1 MAASSSLPHE
11 RDRSGGFL
19 SSSFTSRWTDGA
31 DSDAG
36 ADVEGNAG
44 EDSSLLGGHGR
55 RQRSSS
61 TTNRLAA
68 LTDIG
73 GVNSIRSFTRSWQ
86 RAAGFQEV
94 IPRRPSFQF
103 APDYAPEASAL
114 DQASAVSDGPHTP
127 APQGLLGAQIRSGSS
142 PAGSAAASPASQ
154 AAAAAA
160 GDFRERER
168 KALEADLLAARAAP
182 RSSFS
187 SASEMRMGALFAG
200 PPHLA
205 DPLAGSYQSYRSYG
219 SVASVLTDRSGMAR
233 AWQQQQQERQ
243 QQTAGEEAGEHRE
256 IPPILVRE
264 VEQDGKIVLA
274 VEGQSTLPQ
283 TVFNSINVLIGV
295 GLLSLPMGVRYAG
308 WICGMLLLAAAALV
322 CSYTARLLAKCMD
335 LDQSII
341 TFSDLAYISFGSRA
355 RIATSILFT
364 LELLA
369 ACVALI
375 VLFADSLE
383 LLVPGF
389 LSSVQWKVVC
399 CLLICPL
406 NFVPLR
412 LLSFT
417 SVIGIFC
424 CLCIV
429 SIVVFDGLYKP
440 DFPGSLLEPAATYL
454 LPEHWSTL
462 PLSFGLLLSPWGGH
476 SVFPNIY
483 RDMRHPYKYAAAV
496 KTTFCFTYLLDAT
509 TAVAGLLMFGDG
521 VSEEITSNILR
532 TAGYPRLLTLLMCA
546 FIAVIPLTKIPLN
559 ARPIVNT
566 LEVVF
571 RVNDPAL
578 QISPRARTLL
588 RASVKLFVIV
598 VFLVISILFPA
609 FDSIMAFMGSGLCFS
624 ICIILPLAF
633 YLKLF
638 STEIHP
644 SERLL
649 CHVLIVIST
658 TMSLVGTVWAFLP
671 KDLIH
676 AN

>member
-1 MAASSSLPHE
+1 MTSSNSLPHDHDHDH
-11 RDRSGGFL
+11 DRSGAFL
-19 SSSFTSRWTDGA
+19 SSSYASRWTDGA
-31 DSDAG
+31 DANGDI
-36 ADVEGNAG
+36 EGNAG
-44 EDSSLLGGHGR
+44 ESTSLLAGHGQ
-55 RQRSSS
+55 RQRRFVVMPLFFQYTIPNPWPFFFISQYSSS

-103 APDYAPEASAL
+103 APDYAPEVGAL
-114 DQASAVSDGPHTP
+114 DYDHSAIEDGPQPHTA
-127 APQGLLGAQIRSGSS
+127 APGLLGAQIRSGSL
-142 PAGSAAASPASQ
+142 PDGTTNANAGTPPPSG
-154 AAAAAA
+154 

-168 KALEADLLAARAAP
+168 KALEDELAGALAGRSP
-182 RSSFS
+182 GGSGHQRSSFS
-187 SASEMRMGALFAG
+187 SSSDMRMGSLFAV

-205 DPLAGSYQSYRSYG
+205 DPLVGSYQSYHSYG
-219 SVASVLTDRSGMAR
+219 SVNSILTDRSGIAR
-233 AWQQQQQERQ
+233 AWQQQQQQ
-243 QQTAGEEAGEHRE
+243 QQQQGSDGTAEHRE

-283 TVFNSINVLIGV
+283 TIFNSINVLIGV

-308 WICGMLLLAAAALV
+308 WICGMILLAAAALV
-322 CSYTARLLAKCMD
+322 CSYTAKLLAKCMD

-341 TFSDLAYISFGSRA
+341 TFSDLAYISFGSKA

-369 ACVALI
+369 ACVALN
-375 VLFADSLE
+375 SLE
-383 LLVPGF
+383 LLIPGF
-389 LSSVQWKVVC
+389 MSSVQWKIVC
-399 CLLICPL
+399 CVLIAPL

-454 LPEHWSTL
+454 FPEHWSTL

-483 RDMRHPYKYAAAV
+483 RDMRHPYKYARAV
-496 KTTFCFTYLLDAT
+496 KTTFLFTYLLDAT

-521 VSEEITSNILR
+521 VAEEITSNILR
-532 TAGYPRLLTLLMCA
+532 TSGYPRVLTLMMCA
-546 FIAVIPLTKIPLN
+546 FIGIIPLTKIPLN

-571 RVNDPAL
+571 GVNDPAM
-578 QISPRARTLL
+578 QISPHTRSMMRVFIKLL
-588 RASVKLFVIV
+588 VIV
-598 VFLVISILFPA
+598 IFLAISIIFPA

-624 ICIILPLAF
+624 ICIMQVDVSFP
-633 YLKLF
+633 
-638 STEIHP
+638 H
-644 SERLL
+644 
-649 CHVLIVIST
+649 
-658 TMSLVGTVWAFLP
+658 
-671 KDLIH
+671 
-676 AN
+676 

>member
-1 MAASSSLPHE
+1 MIMIMIM
-11 RDRSGGFL
+11 
-19 SSSFTSRWTDGA
+19 TDQPVMV
-31 DSDAG
+31 S
-36 ADVEGNAG
+36 VNA
-44 EDSSLLGGHGR
+44 
-55 RQRSSS
+55 
-61 TTNRLAA
+61 
-68 LTDIG
+68 DIG

-103 APDYAPEASAL
+103 APDYAPEVGAL
-114 DQASAVSDGPHTP
+114 DYDHSAIEDGPQPHTA
-127 APQGLLGAQIRSGSS
+127 APGLLGAQIRSGSL
-142 PAGSAAASPASQ
+142 PDGTTNANAGTPPPSG
-154 AAAAAA
+154 

-168 KALEADLLAARAAP
+168 KALEDELAGALAGRSP
-182 RSSFS
+182 GGSGHQRSSFS
-187 SASEMRMGALFAG
+187 SSSDMRMGSLFAV

-205 DPLAGSYQSYRSYG
+205 DPLVGSYQSYHSYG
-219 SVASVLTDRSGMAR
+219 SVNSILTDRSGIAR
-233 AWQQQQQERQ
+233 AWQQQQQQ
-243 QQTAGEEAGEHRE
+243 QQQGSDGTAEHRE

-283 TVFNSINVLIGV
+283 TIFNSIN
-295 GLLSLPMGVRYAG
+295 
-308 WICGMLLLAAAALV
+308 
-322 CSYTARLLAKCMD
+322 YTAKLLAKCMD

-341 TFSDLAYISFGSRA
+341 TFSDLAYISFGSKA

-369 ACVALI
+369 ACVALN
-375 VLFADSLE
+375 SLE
-383 LLVPGF
+383 LLIPGF
-389 LSSVQWKVVC
+389 MSSVQWKIVC
-399 CLLICPL
+399 CVLIAPL

-454 LPEHWSTL
+454 FPEHWSTL

-483 RDMRHPYKYAAAV
+483 RDMRHPYKYARAV
-496 KTTFCFTYLLDAT
+496 KTTFFFTYLLDAT

-521 VSEEITSNILR
+521 VAEEITSNILR
-532 TAGYPRLLTLLMCA
+532 TSGYPRVLTLMMCA
-546 FIAVIPLTKIPLN
+546 FIGIIPLTKIPLN

-571 RVNDPAL
+571 GVNDPAM
-578 QISPRARTLL
+578 QISPHTRSMMRVFIKLL
-588 RASVKLFVIV
+588 VIV
-598 VFLVISILFPA
+598 IFLAISIIFPA

-624 ICIILPLAF
+624 ICIMQVDVSFP
-633 YLKLF
+633 
-638 STEIHP
+638 H
-644 SERLL
+644 
-649 CHVLIVIST
+649 
-658 TMSLVGTVWAFLP
+658 
-671 KDLIH
+671 
-676 AN
+676 